1 MKRRATVSWTSC
13 SAAISVQSVSQ
24 NVQIDRLQFSIFWL
38 LTYRTHFAAK
48 VSLCIAPS
56 CVRAKKKPSWAP
68 RSWGI
73 TWPKL
78 RYKIGSVGHSCS
90 SELLREL
97 IIRINI
103 IGTVISLV
111 LLDLLVCVCV
121 RAVNICERSEKRR
134 VVSSFG
140 WMNEAFAFVVPIND
154 LGRLEE
160 SKVIIQLQFCRDFN
174 MFQEIS
180 TVPCTFFGCNISLW
194 SLCRSCSQRERCG
207 CSASLDGILLC
218 IKEEGFVR
226 SNQLQWIKRIP
237 SFQPTNSTP
246 IADDKDV
253 MQTFA
258 VILEAG
264 RPWFPL
270 SSSCETSN
278 CSQQMSRR

>member
-38 LTYRTHFAAK
+38 LTYGTHFAAK

-97 IIRINI
+97 IIWILLA
-103 IGTVISLV
+103 ISLV

-121 RAVNICERSEKRR
+121 CSALLWTSVNDPRSVVWSAVLGGWTKPLLLSYQSMTLGDWNPRW
-134 VVSSFG
+134 SSSY
-140 WMNEAFAFVVPIND
+140 NFA
-154 LGRLEE
+154 
-160 SKVIIQLQFCRDFN
+160 
-174 MFQEIS
+174 EIS
-180 TVPCTFFGCNISLW
+180 TCF
-194 SLCRSCSQRERCG
+194 
-207 CSASLDGILLC
+207 
-218 IKEEGFVR
+218 
-226 SNQLQWIKRIP
+226 KR
-237 SFQPTNSTP
+237 FQPFLALFS
-246 IADDKDV
+246 DV
-253 MQTFA
+253 TSHSDLSAGLVPNESDVA
-258 VILEAG
+258 VRHHLMVFYCA
-264 RPWFPL
+264 
-270 SSSCETSN
+270 
-278 CSQQMSRR
+278 